1 MNWLRTSGGNWFRTI
16 TMTMKKDK
24 LGFSAESIAT
34 LFRAVNRGPSHR
46 QMNGGKLV
54 MQLET
59 DIVVKYRWPWLMS
72 SALAWQLSKLICSNN

>member
-1 MNWLRTSGGNWFRTI
+1 VNWLRTSGGNWFRTI

-34 LFRAVNRGPSHR
+34 LFRVVNCGPSHR
-46 QMNGGKLV
+46 QMSGGKLV

-59 DIVVKYRWPWLMS
+59 DIVVKYH
-72 SALAWQLSKLICSNN
+72 